1 MRKAYLYIDGAS
13 RGNPGPAGIGVILTD
28 EQGTVLARCSKPI
41 GIATNNEAEYHAL
54 LRGLE
59 EAIAQGVEH
68 LVCYTDSELLARQLQ
83 GHYAVRSSKLKPLF
97 ERVRQQAARLAHFE
111 VSHQPREQNREANR
125 LAQKA
130 ARRGN
135 LKAGTLARQLRLTSG
150 R

>member
-13 RGNPGPAGIGVILTD
+13 KGNPGPAGIGVILTD

-54 LRGLE
+54 LHGLE
-59 EAIAQGVEH
+59 EAIAQGIEH

-83 GHYAVRSSKLKPLF
+83 GIYAVRSPQLKPLF
-97 ERVRQQAARLAHFE
+97 ERVRRQAAQLAHFE
-111 VSHQPREQNREANR
+111 VRYQPRELNREANR

-130 ARRGN
+130 ARA
-135 LKAGTLARQLRLTSG
+135 LP
-150 R
+150 